1 MLQCRLGLV
10 DVLCI
15 SSGSGFQPS
24 TVSWLR
30 TPCSVPPF
38 MLVPNCDMLD
48 LHGTGNIAH
57 NLDLQ
62 PSARSRTQWIAF
74 ARPWKKHDAE
84 QLADEPT
91 SGRGTGIWPRICS
104 RGVELF
110 FLVVGSITG
119 PMFYQKIIICTTCEV
134 CFYCFLSEIFLL
146 HHLDQTNSSSLN
158 IVPIRNQHASSSW

>member
-1 MLQCRLGLV
+1 MHLKWFQAFSRQQYHHGSELR
-10 DVLCI
+10 VLFPLSCWFPI
-15 SSGSGFQPS
+15 A
-24 TVSWLR
+24 TCW
-30 TPCSVPPF
+30 
-38 MLVPNCDMLD
+38 
-48 LHGTGNIAH
+48 NIAH

-119 PMFYQKIIICTTCEV
+119 PMFYQKNIICTACEV